1 MITRRQVLGLAIV
14 AGLALTFWAVWAVFF
29 REPAERAEPY
39 DHCLWMPRT
48 QIVRQQDDDTMP
60 LGMGIHL
67 ALEESSDRTVLQWL
81 RGRPHSTVTS
91 AHGWSETLTLELRA
105 PKAGTVIFLA
115 DDDVRVAYFSR
126 WMQSFWNLRPGT
138 AAGTLRIEAVSESSM
153 TVSYGITLTG
163 IAPHYGGY
171 KERQVS
177 FNGTRSFQ
185 RRARDPGAPI
195 GDAIQEGPVSDT
207 IHLAAERGDTA
218 TVRELLAGGVSVNS
232 RDTSYLQEGWTP
244 LHHAAFSGRPS
255 VVRCLLAEG
264 AAVNARS
271 KTGDTPLHRAAWR
284 GHVTVG
290 ELLLTHGADA
300 NATNSRERWPGTGLT
315 PLEIATKFSDE
326 RHNAVAA
333 LLRKHGR
340 KSP

>member
-1 MITRRQVLGLAIV
+1 MRRRWLLGLAV
-14 AGLALTFWAVWAVFF
+14 VGGSALTFWAVWAVFF
-29 REPAERAEPY
+29 REPGERAEPY
-39 DHCLWMPRT
+39 DRCLWMPRT
-48 QIVRQQDDDTMP
+48 QIVRQYDDDTMP
-60 LGMGIHL
+60 LGMGLHL
-67 ALEESSDRTVLQWL
+67 GLEESSDRTVLQWH

-91 AHGWSETLTLELRA
+91 AHGWSETLTLELRT
-105 PKAGTVIFLA
+105 PKVGTVIFLA

-126 WMQSFWNLRPGT
+126 WGRSFWSLRPGT

-163 IAPHYGGY
+163 IAPYYGGY
-171 KERQVS
+171 EERQVS

-185 RRARDPGAPI
+185 RRAQDPGARV
-195 GDAIQEGPVSDT
+195 GDAIQEGPASDT
-207 IHLAAERGDTA
+207 IHLAAARGDTA

-244 LHHAAFSGRPS
+244 LHHAACSGRPS

-264 AAVNARS
+264 ADVNARS
-271 KTGDTPLHRAAWR
+271 KAGDTPLHKAAWR
-284 GHVTVG
+284 GHVSIA
-290 ELLLTHGADA
+290 ELLLTHGANA
-300 NATNSRERWPGTGLT
+300 NATNNREPWPATGLT
-315 PLEIATKFSDE
+315 PLDIATKFSDGP
-326 RHNAVAA
+326 HNAVAA